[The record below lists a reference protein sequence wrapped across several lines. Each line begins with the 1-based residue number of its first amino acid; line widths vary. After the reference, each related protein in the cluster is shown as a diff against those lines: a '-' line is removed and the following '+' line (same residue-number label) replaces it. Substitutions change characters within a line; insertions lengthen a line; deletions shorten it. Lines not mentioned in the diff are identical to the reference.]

1 MNISALY
8 SKSLSENSF
17 FGIEITH
24 IVLKFLRKVQKK
36 TLVWKKRF
44 NFAV

>member
-1 MNISALY
+1 
-8 SKSLSENSF
+8 
-17 FGIEITH
+17 
-24 IVLKFLRKVQKK
+24 LRKVQKK